1 MDFNYSH
8 EQIAL
13 QETLQRFISRDYG
26 FERRRELARSEP
38 GFSAE
43 AWAQYAELG
52 LLSLP
57 FPEEFGGL
65 GGNAVDIM
73 LVMEQ
78 VGRGLLLEPFLS
90 TIVMCGGLIRDAGS
104 EPLKRQLL
112 PRIGAGEVKLAL
124 GCYEPTGRYD
134 LSQVACT
141 ARRSSSSSG
150 SGSGW
155 RLSGTKTI
163 VLDAASAD
171 YFIVSA
177 RSGGD
182 AGSAG
187 DAKGTDGGR
196 SAAGVGNT
204 GRVGNTGVVGVT
216 ENEQRISLFLVQRA
230 AAGLALH
237 SYPTQ
242 SGARAADL
250 RLDDVAVG
258 ADALIGAPGNGLA
271 IVERAV
277 DRGVAA
283 LCAEAVGIIGALN
296 EAALNYLKT
305 RKQFGAP
312 IGKFQALQHRM
323 AEMFIAAEQSR
334 SMAVNAAV
342 YADSEDA
349 AVRGRAVSGAKAYI
363 GRAARLVGQEA
374 VQMHGAMGVI
384 DDVIVSHY
392 FKRLTMIDMCLGD
405 GDYHLA
411 RFSDALA

>member
-1 MDFNYSH
+1 VDFNYSN

-26 FERRRELARSEP
+26 FQRRRELARSEL

-57 FPEEFGGL
+57 FPESFGGL

-78 VGRGLLLEPFLS
+78 IGRGLLLEPFLS

-104 EPLKRQLL
+104 DPLKASLL
-112 PRIGAGEVKLAL
+112 PKIGTGELKLAL
-124 GCYEPTGRYD
+124 ACYEAAGRYE
-134 LSQVACT
+134 LSRVECT
-141 ARRSSSSSG
+141 AVRHGR
-150 SGSGW
+150 GW
-155 RLSGTKTI
+155 RLSGRKI
-163 VLDAASAD
+163 VVLDAASAD
-171 YFIVSA
+171 YFLVSA

-182 AGSAG
+182 
-187 DAKGTDGGR
+187 
-196 SAAGVGNT
+196 
-204 GRVGNTGVVGVT
+204 
-216 ENEQRISLFLVQRA
+216 ISLFLVERGT
-230 AAGLALH
+230 AGLSLY

-242 SGARAADL
+242 WGGRAADL
-250 RLDDVAVG
+250 RLDDVFLGADAVLG
-258 ADALIGAPGNGLA
+258 ADALIGAPGDGLG

-283 LCAEAVGIIGALN
+283 LCAEAVGIIEALN
-296 EAALNYLKT
+296 EATLNYLKT
-305 RKQFGAP
+305 RKQFGVP
-312 IGKFQALQHRM
+312 IGRFQALQHRM
-323 AEMFIAAEQSR
+323 ADMFIAAEQSR

-349 AVRGRAVSGAKAYI
+349 AARRRAVSGAKAYI

-374 VQMHGAMGVI
+374 VQMHGAVGVV
-384 DDVIVSHY
+384 DEVIVSHY
-392 FKRLTMIDMCLGD
+392 FKRLTMIDMSLGD
-405 GDYHLA
+405 VDHHLA
-411 RFSDALA
+411 RFSDMLV